1 MYDNR
6 ILKKEK
12 ASLQILLFLRTDSN
26 SRKRARLLRKKRKVL
41 HSHGEGALPAVW
53 SAERTTLVSI
63 GNNVSIAANLR
74 FITHDIVQSMFCD
87 MNDEN
92 YSAGTNRFYREV

>member
-12 ASLQILLFLRTDSN
+12 AFLQILLFLRTDSN
-26 SRKRARLLRKKRKVL
+26 SRKRARLLKKEKCFIPMEMGLYRPFGL
-41 HSHGEGALPAVW
+41 QSELQ
-53 SAERTTLVSI
+53 LVSI

>member
-53 SAERTTLVSI
+53 SAERTTTCINWEQCQYRYEFKIHNTRYCSI
-63 GNNVSIAANLR
+63 YVL
-74 FITHDIVQSMFCD
+74 
-87 MNDEN
+87 
-92 YSAGTNRFYREV
+92 

>member
-12 ASLQILLFLRTDSN
+12 AFLQILLFLRTASN
-26 SRKRARLLRKKRKVL
+26 SRKRARLLKKKEKCFILMEMGLYRPFGL
-41 HSHGEGALPAVW
+41 QSELQ
-53 SAERTTLVSI
+53 LVSI

-74 FITHDIVQSMFCD
+74 FITHDIIQSIFCD